1 MKKTAW
7 LVVVVTVVL
16 ATVSFLLRT
25 NTADAGDMEMY
36 GRNITTE
43 IPLEKAVAAFNAK
56 YPDANPLTSDEVI
69 AAIRSWNRTE
79 MPVSDEVLAVYQRV
93 VKKRILP
100 RGMYLSRIGILQDSE
115 YRYEVDWKD
124 LTLTSLPEGTK
135 DPAIGF
141 GYNYRIRARFISS
154 RPLTDKEKKEA
165 EEEIR
170 IHQRQTAEDK

>member
-16 ATVSFLLRT
+16 AAVSFLLHA

-36 GRNITTE
+36 GRDITTE

-56 YPDANPLTSDEVI
+56 YPDANPLTPDEVI
-69 AAIRSWNRTE
+69 AAIRHWDRAE
-79 MPVSDEVLAVYQRV
+79 LPVSNAVLTVYQKV
-93 VKKRILP
+93 VKERILP
-100 RGMYLSRIGILQDSE
+100 KGMYFSKIEVYRDLN
-115 YRYEVDWKD
+115 YRYDVDWKD
-124 LTLTSLPEGTK
+124 LMLTSLPWGTK

-154 RPLTDKEKKEA
+154 RPLTDKEKKEV

-170 IHQRQTAEDK
+170 IPQKQTAEDK